1 MNEPSVLYIT
11 NGSPSYMPPLRLG
24 ADQVEMG
31 PNMPDGTTADGRIRR
46 RIEAGNITPES
57 LLACLPDGF
66 TPDLIFIQASS
77 YRCARPI
84 GLARLPGRKF
94 LVIADLHH
102 GTKPLTSMLRYVAQE
117 NFDGV
122 IVTHGAHFA
131 HWFEE
136 LARCPVAL
144 IPNFNV
150 AGHTQPFKAVREP
163 TVLFLGQAGDF
174 HPRRRYL
181 LDAIKQA
188 GLPLIEGQAE
198 PEDAARLYGE
208 AQIVFNCSLNGDIN
222 MRVFEVLA
230 AGGCL
235 VTDRLSPQA
244 GLEQLFQDG
253 RHLAFYDD
261 ADDLLALLKLLLA
274 RPLDALDLA
283 RAGQKEYLARHAPE
297 TRRRQVQDFVMQGI
311 DPKIFSSMAV
321 LPASQPDLMT
331 RAAMYEQLQEVQRKT
346 LFPLPLY
353 IDPSLPA
360 EIASDAADLVRFRP
374 MPLTSWPT
382 EPALLLLD
390 KETEATRQAQ
400 GGQTLLRYSAPVH
413 QD

>member
-31 PNMPDGTTADGRIRR
+31 PNMPDGITEDGRIRR
-46 RIEAGNITPES
+46 RIEAGDITPES
-57 LLACLPDGF
+57 LLACLPHGF

-77 YRCARPI
+77 YRCVRPI

-117 NFDGV
+117 SFDGV

-163 TVLFLGQAGDF
+163 TVLFLGQAGEF
-174 HPRRRYL
+174 HPRRRHL

-198 PEDAARLYGE
+198 PKDAARLYGE

-244 GLEQLFQDG
+244 GLEQLFKDG
-253 RHLAFYDD
+253 QHLALYDSED
-261 ADDLLALLKLLLA
+261 ALILLLKRLLA
-274 RPLDALDLA
+274 RPMEAMALA
-283 RAGQKEYLARHAPE
+283 EGGHREYWAKHAPE
-297 TRRRQVQDFVMQGI
+297 TRRRQVQDFVIQGI
-311 DPKIFSSMAV
+311 DPKIFSRRTV

-331 RAAMYEQLQEVQRKT
+331 RAAMYEQLQEAQRKLT
-346 LFPLPLY
+346 SFSPLY
-353 IDPSLPA
+353 IDPSLPGILA
-360 EIASDAADLVRFRP
+360 LDAVDLVRFRP
-374 MPLTSWPT
+374 MPLTGRPT

-390 KETEATRQAQ
+390 QKTEATRQSQ
-400 GGQTLLRYSAPVH
+400 TDQTLLRYSAPVH